1 MQYSSLM
8 CPMIAAQFLVPV
20 QACCDNIAKDSFCYV
35 HQAFMPQGRYYWSIE
50 MSHALHQNGISQAMN
65 QSIVIILSQC
75 FDQCGSIFRKGS
87 VCKQY
92 VPLMNV
98 NDFNYKLH
106 WLLKI
111 NADIRKRGEK
121 YRAWNPTIHSIIKWT
136 PLQLRKAACHMY
148 LWNYVTNINA
158 IVFSN
163 KKTALKIVQFEL
175 KLARACFGSYRL
187 SSQEITQGH
196 SLDLL
201 FYFLT
206 IYIYL
211 CVGAYNAGDRSR
223 GFVFRHFILT
233 VISLSFSTLHYHVI
247 GIWLK

>member
-50 MSHALHQNGISQAMN
+50 MSHDLHQNGISQAIN

-98 NDFNYKLH
+98 NDFNYKLY

-111 NADIRKRGEK
+111 HADIRKRGEK
-121 YRAWNPTIHSIIKWT
+121 YRAWNPTINSIIKWT

-148 LWNYVTNINA
+148 LWNYVWARIMRATVREVLYFVILYWQSLVWIFPLYITTSLVSGKSKNIIIC
-158 IVFSN
+158 IVRGTVDN
-163 KKTALKIVQFEL
+163 HGCE
-175 KLARACFGSYRL
+175 
-187 SSQEITQGH
+187 SQ
-196 SLDLL
+196 
-201 FYFLT
+201 
-206 IYIYL
+206 
-211 CVGAYNAGDRSR
+211 
-223 GFVFRHFILT
+223 
-233 VISLSFSTLHYHVI
+233 
-247 GIWLK
+247 